1 MSHQVV
7 IDYSGITIKTAAQCD
22 VAVVSL
28 CKIDKAI
35 ENVHKN
41 ASKFE
46 NEKLIEYENYLT
58 NAKNK
63 LKTQI
68 EDMQQTLEK
77 YKNYKSYDE
86 KAYRQYQQ
94 KVIAKAN
101 SLVEFASNLT
111 GSKLAVIDQMINEGL
126 FNVARTLKNKVDGV
140 IEVNCEL
147 TNQINNIED
156 VSLRELAMLEA
167 TKDNNVNFDTIL
179 IRAQNK
185 YNELLG
191 KKQQEVITEYK
202 EELAK
207 KGIDRDVIKDTDS
220 IDEATNK
227 YNEALIDESV
237 RKEILTIIVKTIR
250 KRGFIV
256 NKNNIKLDKNLN
268 LVKLVALKASGQKAE
283 FEIQLNGKFMYRFDN
298 YEGQACKKDITPFI
312 EDLKNIYDINIL
324 HGEVIWENPDKIQM
338 QKYQHLNTNKGKN

>member
-1 MSHQVV
+1 MNNIINPLNNQSF
-7 IDYSGITIKTAAQCD
+7 TARLD
-22 VAVVSL
+22 
-28 CKIDKAI
+28 I
-35 ENVHKN
+35 
-41 ASKFE
+41 SKVRGSKE
-46 NEKLIEYENYLT
+46 RWT
-58 NAKNK
+58 N
-63 LKTQI
+63 
-68 EDMQQTLEK
+68 
-77 YKNYKSYDE
+77 
-86 KAYRQYQQ
+86 
-94 KVIAKAN
+94 IAKMFAEN
-101 SLVEFASNLT
+101 TKDYGDELILSGSFKSGLEVTCKPSENLVVKYFLGKDASN
-111 GSKLAVIDQMINEGL
+111 V
-126 FNVARTLKNKVDGV
+126 LKNKVDGV
-140 IEVNCEL
+140 IEVNGEL
-147 TNQINNIED
+147 TKQINNIED

-185 YNELLG
+185 YDELLG
-191 KKQQEVITEYK
+191 KKQQEVITGYK

-207 KGIDRDVIKDTDS
+207 KCIDSDVIKDTDS

-256 NKNNIKLDKNLN
+256 NKNNIKLDKHLN
-268 LVKLVALKASGQKAE
+268 LVRLVALKASGQKAE

-324 HGEVIWENPDKIQM
+324 HEEVIWENPDKIQM
-338 QKYQHLNTNKGKN
+338 QKYQHVNTNKGNN

>member
-22 VAVVSL
+22 IAVVSL
-28 CKIDKAI
+28 CKIDKVI

-140 IEVNCEL
+140 IEVNGEL
-147 TNQINNIED
+147 TKQINNIED

-185 YNELLG
+185 YDELLG

-268 LVKLVALKASGQKAE
+268 LVRLVALKASGQKAE

-324 HGEVIWENPDKIQM
+324 HEEVIWENPDKIQM
-338 QKYQHLNTNKGKN
+338 QKYQHVNTNKGNN

>member
-22 VAVVSL
+22 IAVVSL
-28 CKIDKAI
+28 CKIDKVI

-77 YKNYKSYDE
+77 YKNYKSHDE
-86 KAYRQYQQ
+86 NAYRQYQQ

-140 IEVNCEL
+140 IEVNGEL

-185 YNELLG
+185 YDELLG
-191 KKQQEVITEYK
+191 KKQQEVITGYK

-207 KGIDRDVIKDTDS
+207 KGIDSDVIKDTDS

-268 LVKLVALKASGQKAE
+268 LVRLVALKASGQKAE

-324 HGEVIWENPDKIQM
+324 HEEVIWENPDKIQM
-338 QKYQHLNTNKGKN
+338 QKYQHVNTNKGNN